1 MDNPLR
7 AALKAFDAAARGA
20 FEIIAAFWRLMQQ
33 AVFHHGTGHEVALA
47 TAATAPSS
55 FVARGLQK
63 GSKDASCLNGE
74 HLNLSARIRIET
86 EGARRTG
93 HRLHERR
100 RGNGPEGRRGR
111 FPFCVQG
118 LLLNGIGLDS
128 G

>member
-86 EGARRTG
+86 E
-93 HRLHERR
+93 
-100 RGNGPEGRRGR
+100 
-111 FPFCVQG
+111 QG
-118 LLLNGIGLDS
+118 QKSANFSSALLPSCCLRSINQPINRKNQPMLR
-128 G
+128 